1 MLTIYGVYASRATR
15 TLWMANEIGLEF
27 SHVPVV
33 QCYKLPDPMAADA
46 PINTL
51 SPAFLKV
58 NPMALIPSIDD
69 DGFILHESLAINL
82 YLAKK
87 YGGDLGPKDLQEDAL
102 MTQWSLFA
110 ATALET
116 DTLKV
121 ASTVGGGQAETEQ
134 GKAVIEVAL
143 RTLKR
148 PFAVLE
154 GQLAGVDYIVGNRFT
169 VADINLSEVVRYAQS
184 QTAFF
189 DQYPN
194 VKAWMARC
202 QARPAFKKM
211 WEGRAAELA
220 AA

>member
-15 TLWMANEIGLEF
+15 TIWMANELGLEF
-27 SHVPVV
+27 THAPVV
-33 QCYKLPDPMAADA
+33 QCYKLSDPLAADA
-46 PINTL
+46 PLNTL
-51 SPAFLKV
+51 SPDFVKV

-87 YGGDLGPKDLQEDAL
+87 YGGDLGPKDLQEDGL
-102 MTQWSLFA
+102 MSQWSLFA
-110 ATALET
+110 ANSLET

-134 GKAVIEVAL
+134 GKATLDVAL

-154 GQLAGVDYIVGNRFT
+154 NLLSTKDYLVGNRFT
-169 VADINLSEVVRYAQS
+169 AADINVAEVVRYAQS

-189 DQYPN
+189 DKYPS
-194 VKAWMARC
+194 VKAWMERC
-202 QARPAFKKM
+202 QARPAFKTM
-211 WEGRAAELA
+211 WAGRAAELA

>member
-15 TLWMANEIGLEF
+15 TIWMANELGLEF
-27 SHVPVV
+27 NHVPVV
-33 QCYKLPDPMAADA
+33 QCYKLDDPLAADA

-87 YGGDLGPKDLQEDAL
+87 YGGDLGPKDLQEDGL
-102 MTQWSLFA
+102 MSQWSLFA
-110 ATALET
+110 ATSLET
-116 DTLKV
+116 DTLKITM
-121 ASTVGGGQAETEQ
+121 TVGGGKAETEQ
-134 GKAVIEVAL
+134 GKATIDVAL

-154 GQLAGVDYIVGNRFT
+154 TLLATQDYLVGNRFT
-169 VADINLSEVVRYAQS
+169 VADINVAEVVRYAQS
-184 QTAFF
+184 QAAFF
-189 DQYPN
+189 DKYPG
-194 VKAWMARC
+194 VKAWMERC
-202 QARPAFKKM
+202 QSRPAFQKM
-211 WEGRAAELA
+211 WAGRAEELA
-220 AA
+220 KA